1 MKKLFLKLYLKLVL
15 KNIIYL
21 KIEFDSVSIYKN
33 IKI

>member
-21 KIEFDSVSIYKN
+21 KIEFDSVSI
-33 IKI
+33 

>member
-21 KIEFDSVSIYKN
+21 KIEFDPVSI
-33 IKI
+33 

>member
-21 KIEFDSVSIYKN
+21 KIEFYSVSI
-33 IKI
+33 

>member
-21 KIEFDSVSIYKN
+21 KIEFDSVSIYKI
-33 IKI
+33 IK

>member
-21 KIEFDSVSIYKN
+21 RIEFDSVSI
-33 IKI
+33 

>member
-33 IKI
+33 IK

>member
-21 KIEFDSVSIYKN
+21 KIKFDSVSI
-33 IKI
+33 

>member
-21 KIEFDSVSIYKN
+21 KIEFGSVSIYH
-33 IKI
+33 ILF

>member
-21 KIEFDSVSIYKN
+21 KTEFDSVSI
-33 IKI
+33 

>member
-21 KIEFDSVSIYKN
+21 KIEFDSASI
-33 IKI
+33 